1 MSDEQAIIGFFLLG
15 AFILCLYF
23 SPEILDT
30 FDKYKKSRQD
40 KLKKMD
46 SENQYKNPPIGT
58 HVKYFLVIQI
68 ILNGG
73 VVLLY
78 PHNMPDWLVFL
89 MVIQFFGHA
98 LWALD
103 K

>member
-46 SENQYKNPPIGT
+46 SEKS
-58 HVKYFLVIQI
+58 KKK
-68 ILNGG
+68 
-73 VVLLY
+73 
-78 PHNMPDWLVFL
+78 
-89 MVIQFFGHA
+89 FG
-98 LWALD
+98 L
-103 K
+103 

>member
-1 MSDEQAIIGFFLLG
+1 MKIRSVLSLG
-15 AFILCLYF
+15 LTLALVFTAQLSLA
-23 SPEILDT
+23 
-30 FDKYKKSRQD
+30 QD

-58 HVKYFLVIQI
+58 HVKYFLVIQT

-98 LWALD
+98 VWALD